1 MDIIVLVLNTHI
13 LRTNTNKDESLA
25 KKCPAPDENIQ
36 IQVKVYFQLSLIVY
50 VFLKKAFIH
59 NF

>member
-36 IQVKVYFQLSLIVY
+36 IQVKVYFQLSCNSLCI
-50 VFLKKAFIH
+50 FKKGIYP
-59 NF
+59 